1 VVNVL
6 DDYFMPEDSGN
17 FEIAPLLMLA
27 ARAQLAQMMKRLA
40 VLGFDGLT
48 PAFATVMP
56 LLDAKGSR
64 STVLAQKAG
73 VTKQAMSQLVKLLEQ
88 RDYVEQVA
96 DPTDTRAKVI
106 RLTKRG
112 IALRR
117 ACEGV
122 RKDLQAQA
130 VETLGKK
137 DLSKLHQDLN
147 KLIASMKAE
156 TDK

>member
-1 VVNVL
+1 
-6 DDYFMPEDSGN
+6 MPQDSGN
-17 FEIAPLLMLA
+17 FDIAPLLMLA
-27 ARAQLAQMMKRLA
+27 ARTQMAQMMKRLA

-48 PAFATVMP
+48 PAFASVMP

-64 STVLAQKAG
+64 ATVLAQKAG

-112 IALRR
+112 IASRSSSTLARDILGI
-117 ACEGV
+117 AVAKEV
-122 RKDLQAQA
+122 R
-130 VETLGKK
+130 E
-137 DLSKLHQDLN
+137 
-147 KLIASMKAE
+147 
-156 TDK
+156 

>member
-1 VVNVL
+1 
-6 DDYFMPEDSGN
+6 MPEDSGY
-17 FEIAPLLMLA
+17 FDIAPLLMLA
-27 ARAQLAQMMKRLA
+27 ARTQMAQMMKRLA

-48 PAFATVMP
+48 PAFASVMP

-64 STVLAQKAG
+64 ATVLAQKAG

-112 IALRR
+112 ISLRR
-117 ACEGV
+117 ACEEV
-122 RKDLQAQA
+122 RNELEANALK
-130 VETLGKK
+130 TLGKR
-137 DLSKLHQDLN
+137 DLSKLHQDLSR
-147 KLIASMKAE
+147 LIASIRNSGDNK
-156 TDK
+156 

>member
-1 VVNVL
+1 
-6 DDYFMPEDSGN
+6 MPEDSGN
-17 FEIAPLLMLA
+17 FDIAPLLMLA
-27 ARAQLAQMMKRLA
+27 ARTQMAQMMKRLA

-48 PAFATVMP
+48 PAFASVMP

-64 STVLAQKAG
+64 ATVLAQKAG

-117 ACEGV
+117 ACEDV
-122 RKDLQAQA
+122 RKELEANA
-130 VETLGKK
+130 LKTLGKK

-147 KLIASMKAE
+147 RLIASIRNSAD
-156 TDK
+156 DK

>member
-1 VVNVL
+1 
-6 DDYFMPEDSGN
+6 MPEDSGH
-17 FEIAPLLMLA
+17 FDIAPLLMLA
-27 ARAQLAQMMKRLA
+27 ARTQMAQMMKRLA
-40 VLGFDGLT
+40 MLGFDGLT
-48 PAFATVMP
+48 PAFASVMA

-64 STVLAQKAG
+64 ATVLAQKAG

-117 ACEGV
+117 ACEDV
-122 RKDLQAQA
+122 RKELAA
-130 VETLGKK
+130 NALKTLGKK

-147 KLIASMKAE
+147 RLIASIRNSAD
-156 TDK
+156 DK

>member
-1 VVNVL
+1 
-6 DDYFMPEDSGN
+6 MPEDSGN
-17 FEIAPLLMLA
+17 FDIAPLLMLA
-27 ARAQLAQMMKRLA
+27 ARIQMAQMMKRLA

-48 PAFATVMP
+48 PAFASVMA

-64 STVLAQKAG
+64 ATVLAQKAG
-73 VTKQAMSQLVKLLEQ
+73 VTKQAMSQFVKLLEQ

-117 ACEGV
+117 ACEDV
-122 RKDLQAQA
+122 RKELAA
-130 VETLGKK
+130 NALKTLGKK

-147 KLIASMKAE
+147 RLIASIRNSGD
-156 TDK
+156 DK

>member
-1 VVNVL
+1 
-6 DDYFMPEDSGN
+6 MPADSGN
-17 FEIAPLLMLA
+17 FDIAPLLMLA

-73 VTKQAMSQLVKLLEQ
+73 VTKQAMSQLIKLLEQ
-88 RDYVEQVA
+88 RDYVEQVI

-130 VETLGKK
+130 LETLGKK
-137 DLSKLHQDLN
+137 DLSKLHRDLN

-156 TDK
+156 ADK

>member
-1 VVNVL
+1 
-6 DDYFMPEDSGN
+6 MPEDSGN
-17 FEIAPLLMLA
+17 FDIAPLLMLA
-27 ARAQLAQMMKRLA
+27 ARTQLAQMMKRLA

-48 PAFATVMP
+48 PAFASVMP
-56 LLDAKGSR
+56 LLDTKGSR

-96 DPTDTRAKVI
+96 DATDTRSKVI

-117 ACEGV
+117 ACENV
-122 RKDLQAQA
+122 RKEFQANA
-130 VETLGKK
+130 LKTLGKK

-147 KLIASMKAE
+147 ELIASMKNPR
-156 TDK
+156 DHK

>member
-1 VVNVL
+1 
-6 DDYFMPEDSGN
+6 MPEDSGN
-17 FEIAPLLMLA
+17 FDIAPLLMLA
-27 ARAQLAQMMKRLA
+27 ARTQMAQMMQRLA
-40 VLGFDGLT
+40 ALGFDGLT
-48 PAFATVMP
+48 PAFASVMV

-64 STVLAQKAG
+64 ATVLAQKAG

-117 ACEGV
+117 ACEDV
-122 RKDLQAQA
+122 RKELAA
-130 VETLGKK
+130 NALKTLGKK

-147 KLIASMKAE
+147 RLIASIRNSGD
-156 TDK
+156 DK

>member
-1 VVNVL
+1 
-6 DDYFMPEDSGN
+6 MTEDSGN

-40 VLGFDGLT
+40 LLGFDGLT

-64 STVLAQKAG
+64 STVLAQRAG

-112 IALRR
+112 IALRK

-122 RKDLQAQA
+122 RKDFQAQA
-130 VETLGKK
+130 LETLGKK

-156 TDK
+156 TNK

>member
-1 VVNVL
+1 
-6 DDYFMPEDSGN
+6 
-17 FEIAPLLMLA
+17 MLA
-27 ARAQLAQMMKRLA
+27 ARTQMAQMMKRLA
-40 VLGFDGLT
+40 VLGYDGLT
-48 PAFATVMP
+48 PAFASVMA

-64 STVLAQKAG
+64 ATVLAQKAG

-117 ACEGV
+117 ACEDV
-122 RKDLQAQA
+122 RKELAA
-130 VETLGKK
+130 NALKTLGKK
-137 DLSKLHQDLN
+137 DLSKLQMSIQTRAGSAMDDQGEAYQDSNRLWR
-147 KLIASMKAE
+147 E
-156 TDK
+156 PC